1 MPSHTVTDLKKFLSD
16 VCNRRPTQHSRV
28 RSAHSVSAQC
38 VGPRRFYWFVRCLTL
53 VFYLNVAPPGV
64 ARQSV
69 GGGKIDTK
77 FTFLLCFAGCSARK
91 KCSNFVPSRPQ
102 GQGRASVSKMGLSEN
117 PHPFAGGVLLMG
129 A

>member
-1 MPSHTVTDLKKFLSD
+1 M
-16 VCNRRPTQHSRV
+16 VCALFDACVLLECGSPWASRV
-28 RSAHSVSAQC
+28 SPSAAARSIRSLPFYCVSQ
-38 VGPRRFYWFVRCLTL
+38 
-53 VFYLNVAPPGV
+53 GV
-64 ARQSV
+64 E
-69 GGGKIDTK
+69 
-77 FTFLLCFAGCSARK
+77 SARK